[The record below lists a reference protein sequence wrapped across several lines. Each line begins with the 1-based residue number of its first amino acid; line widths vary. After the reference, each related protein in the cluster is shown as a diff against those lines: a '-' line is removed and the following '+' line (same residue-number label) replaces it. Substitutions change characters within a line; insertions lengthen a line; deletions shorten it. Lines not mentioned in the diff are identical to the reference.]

1 MEITGKQ
8 ARKPT
13 GGLTALAVLSMV
25 LCPVI
30 LGCTFLGCVLPD
42 LSGLAGG
49 GHQGSHR
56 YDIEGCLER
65 HWFPLA
71 YGAGL
76 GVAGVGVLSRFWDWA
91 RFAYI
96 LLAAS
101 IVFRFVASVHTHA
114 DQYGRNMDIR
124 YLDVNRLQLWLGMA
138 LWLAIPAL
146 HLWLIWYM
154 LRAAKQA
161 R

>member
-8 ARKPT
+8 ARKQP

-30 LGCTFLGCVLPD
+30 LGCTFLGCVLLD

-49 GHQGSHR
+49 GHQGSR
-56 YDIEGCLER
+56 PYDIEGCLKR

-76 GVAGVGVLSRFWDWA
+76 GVAGFALSRFWDWA

-101 IVFRFVASVHTHA
+101 IVFRFLASVHTNA
-114 DQYGRNMDIR
+114 DYYGRNLAIR
-124 YLDVNRLQLWLGMA
+124 YLDVDPLQLRLSMA

-146 HLWLIWYM
+146 HLWLIWYV